1 MPAMSAIRAGLKAN
15 LDAID
20 GYQWSPYKLANA
32 TPPCG
37 FLWIGPMAYDLAMS
51 NRAMGADSDDLTM
64 MLTVYVALTT
74 DIGAAKKL
82 EPLMDTSGA
91 SSVKQ
96 AVEADRTLGGVVD
109 DLRVLEHAGEQTYVV
124 DGKGTALGT
133 DFTIRV
139 LT

>member
-20 GYQWSPYKLANA
+20 GYQWSAYKLANA

-37 FLWIGPMAYDLAMS
+37 FVWVGPMAYDLAM
-51 NRAMGADSDDLTM
+51 GQDGDDLTM
-64 MLTVYVALTT
+64 MLTVYVALVS

-82 EPLMDTSGA
+82 EPLLDTSGA
-91 SSVKQ
+91 ASVKQ
-96 AVEADRTLGGVVD
+96 AVEADRQLGGVIS
-109 DLRVLEHAGEQTYVV
+109 DLRVVDHAGEQTYVIE
-124 DGKGTALGT
+124 GRGLALGT

>member
-1 MPAMSAIRAGLKAN
+1 MSAIRAGLKAN

-20 GYQWSPYKLANA
+20 GYQWSAYKLANA

-37 FLWIGPMAYDLAMS
+37 FVWVGPMAYDLAM
-51 NRAMGADSDDLTM
+51 GQDGDDLTM
-64 MLTVYVALTT
+64 MLTVYVALVS

-82 EPLMDTSGA
+82 EPLLDTSGA
-91 SSVKQ
+91 SSVKT
-96 AVEADRTLGGVVD
+96 AIEADRQLGGVIS
-109 DLRVLEHAGEQTYVV
+109 DLRVVDHAGEQTYVIE
-124 DGKGTALGT
+124 GRGLALGT

>member
-1 MPAMSAIRAGLKAN
+1 MSAIRAGLKAN

-20 GYQWSPYKLANA
+20 GYQWSAYKLANA

-37 FLWIGPMAYDLAMS
+37 FVWVGPMAYDLAM
-51 NRAMGADSDDLTM
+51 GVDGDDLTM
-64 MLTVYVALTT
+64 MLTVYVALVS

-82 EPLMDTSGA
+82 EPLLDTSGA
-91 SSVKQ
+91 SSVKT
-96 AVEADRTLGGVVD
+96 AIEADRQLGGVIS
-109 DLRVLEHAGEQTYVV
+109 DLRVVDHAGEQTYVIE
-124 DGKGTALGT
+124 GRGLALGT

>member
-1 MPAMSAIRAGLKAN
+1 MSAIRAGLKAN

-37 FLWIGPMAYDLAMS
+37 FVWVGPMAYDLAM
-51 NRAMGADSDDLTM
+51 GVDGDDLTM
-64 MLTVYVALTT
+64 MLTVYVALVS

-82 EPLMDTSGA
+82 EPLLDTSGA
-91 SSVKQ
+91 GSVKQ
-96 AVEADRTLGGVVD
+96 AVEADRQLGGVIS
-109 DLRVLEHAGEQTYVV
+109 DLRVVEHAGEQTYVIE
-124 DGKGTALGT
+124 GRGLALGT